1 MQLRIQDDF
10 WGIRSDQIIV
20 LTLRIRADMPEQTVL
35 SQIRCAERGVWSG
48 STLLATLKAPLYAL
62 SLPLGVYLPLGVN
75 ICLTLLNTP
84 MGKPLRLYV
93 F

>member
-35 SQIRCAERGVWSG
+35 SQIRREERGVWSG
-48 STLLATLKAPLYAL
+48 STLLATLKPRLYAL
-62 SLPLGVYLPLGVN
+62 SLPLGVIYP
-75 ICLTLLNTP
+75 
-84 MGKPLRLYV
+84 
-93 F
+93 